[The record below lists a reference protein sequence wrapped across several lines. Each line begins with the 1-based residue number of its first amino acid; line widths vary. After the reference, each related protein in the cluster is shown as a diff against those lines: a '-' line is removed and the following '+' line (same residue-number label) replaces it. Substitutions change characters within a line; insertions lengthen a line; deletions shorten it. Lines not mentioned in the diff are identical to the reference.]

1 MKKGTYP
8 ISLLVK
14 TSHNFF
20 EDPQNDKKEIENFGA
35 SKYQNKRPSKFLEE
49 NQMPYLPP
57 LKLHMKKL
65 KIPKNDK
72 KKIEKHTKTKKLS
85 KFTWRK
91 AHTPFAHLW
100 NFTPNFLET
109 PKMTRRKLKIPKLQN
124 TKTKNFQSSQEER
137 QIPPCPP
144 CETSHNFLW
153 RTIKWQEKKLKTPKL
168 QNTKTKNF

>member
-72 KKIEKHTKTKKLS
+72 KKIEKHTKTK
-85 KFTWRK
+85 
-91 AHTPFAHLW
+91 
-100 NFTPNFLET
+100 
-109 PKMTRRKLKIPKLQN
+109 
-124 TKTKNFQSSQEER
+124 NFQSSHEER
-137 QIPPCPP
+137 HIPHLLTCEISHQIFWKPP
-144 CETSHNFLW
+144 
-153 RTIKWQEKKLKTPKL
+153 K
-168 QNTKTKNF
+168 